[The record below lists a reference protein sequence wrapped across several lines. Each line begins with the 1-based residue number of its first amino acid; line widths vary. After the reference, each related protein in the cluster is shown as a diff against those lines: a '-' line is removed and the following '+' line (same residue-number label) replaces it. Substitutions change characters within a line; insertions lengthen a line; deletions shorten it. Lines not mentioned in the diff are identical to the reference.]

1 MTAQE
6 IVRAMVTGTF
16 TADEV
21 RGFYDAYKFAANQLA
36 RKNTFTLRRGDRV
49 KFTGRSGVVIT
60 GEVDD
65 VKIKNVIVKVANTRY
80 RVPASMLSA
89 AE

>member
-6 IVRAMVTGTF
+6 IVRAITTGTF

-21 RGFYDAYKFAANQLA
+21 RAFYDAYRFAAGQLA
-36 RKNTFTLRRGDRV
+36 RRNTFALRRGDRV

-60 GEVDD
+60 GTVDD
-65 VKIKNVIVKVANTRY
+65 VKIKNVIVSVGSTRY

-89 AE
+89 A